1 MNLFGWPN
9 IHCGVMA
16 GVREL
21 DRARVSP
28 QGYVTGRGAT
38 WAGLGVASMSMA
50 CLSALTRG
58 AHRRCTEGHMRVTGT
73 RNGDWG

>member
-1 MNLFGWPN
+1 MMNLFGWPN
-9 IHCGVMA
+9 IHRGVMA
-16 GVREL
+16 RAREL

-50 CLSALTRG
+50 CLLALHKRGSSAL
-58 AHRRCTEGHMRVTGT
+58 HRRAREGDRHMQ
-73 RNGDWG
+73 W